1 MHKFERFPQ
10 IEEKPNV
17 WQTVKE
23 KFRKFL
29 TWISLTRRSKEDKGK
44 ALSTHGF
51 FKSHILLTV
60 KVITFALPQPYQ
72 SLVSDSSWSNLA
84 G

>member
-1 MHKFERFPQ
+1 MKMHKFERFPQ

-29 TWISLTRRSKEDKGK
+29 TWISLARRSKEDKGK
-44 ALSTHGF
+44 ANSAHMDFLKAISC
-51 FKSHILLTV
+51 
-60 KVITFALPQPYQ
+60 
-72 SLVSDSSWSNLA
+72 
-84 G
+84 